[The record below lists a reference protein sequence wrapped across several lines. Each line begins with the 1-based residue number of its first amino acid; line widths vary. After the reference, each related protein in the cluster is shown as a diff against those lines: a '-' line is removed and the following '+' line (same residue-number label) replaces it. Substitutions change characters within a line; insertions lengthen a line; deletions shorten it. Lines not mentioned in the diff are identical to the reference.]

1 MVDRMSDAALLLKRG
16 GTTLGTL
23 RPYNTDFP
31 WINCKFDPTQGF
43 DEIKPLFEEEL
54 RLLDAED
61 FTAFEE
67 AYEKIRALGLSLVPV
82 DGGQIIK
89 DFLLHISGD
98 EAWFRY

>member
-1 MVDRMSDAALLLKRG
+1 MVDHLSDAALLLKRG
-16 GTTLGTL
+16 ETTLGTL

-31 WINCKFDPTQGF
+31 RTNCKFEPTQGF

-67 AYEKIRALGLSLVPV
+67 AYEKIQALGLSLVPA
-82 DGGQIIK
+82 DGRQIIE
-89 DFLLHISGD
+89 DFLLHILGD